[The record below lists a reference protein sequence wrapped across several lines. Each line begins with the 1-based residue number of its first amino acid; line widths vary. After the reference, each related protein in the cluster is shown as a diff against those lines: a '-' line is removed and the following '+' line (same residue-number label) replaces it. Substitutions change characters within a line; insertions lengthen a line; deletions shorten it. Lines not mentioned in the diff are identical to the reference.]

1 LADSEEE
8 IMNESTTTTPEGT
21 PQPQGQQRTGRL
33 SIRRLRALTKDHPLA
48 MLAGAATVAMLAG
61 VEVGLGALLGLGAAA
76 MVATDAGRDLRQAML
91 NRGRNLLHPRSGGAP
106 PTEQAAAPR

>member
-1 LADSEEE
+1 
-8 IMNESTTTTPEGT
+8 MNESTTTTTEGT
-21 PQPQGQQRTGRL
+21 PQPQGQEGTRGPM
-33 SIRRLRALTKDHPLA
+33 RRLRALTKEHPLA

-76 MVATDAGRDLRQAML
+76 MVATDAGRNLRQAVL

-106 PTEQAAAPR
+106 PTEQAAAPQ